1 MNEGTATP
9 PNYNGSSGTEW
20 PPHTYET
27 VPYAGA
33 SRGPKTDRL
42 FIEVTVSLPPRIATL
57 DYVAPRDLIPQLDD
71 ATHAIIALDAG
82 SRGLASLGQFL
93 IRTESVASSKIEHIE
108 ASADDYARAL
118 GGIKSNDSATSMVA
132 ATHAITAMVDRAGHS
147 GEITLESILDAHH
160 TLMISDPQ
168 DGRYA
173 GKLRTVQNWIGGSDF
188 SPRGAIHV
196 PPPPEMV
203 ADYMDDL
210 LLFMGR
216 SDIHPLAQAA
226 IAHAQFESIHPF
238 TDGNGRIGRALINA
252 VIRRRGLTTTTVT
265 PLASAMVAGRQRYF
279 DEINNYRDGEI
290 HPFVRSIAN
299 AAQVSSREARVSA
312 IELEKLPAQW
322 ATQSRSRK
330 GSAAAAIIDVLLEH
344 PVLSADDAVKLTGAS
359 ESSIYLAMDRL
370 EADGIIHEVTA
381 RKRDKIWAAT
391 DVLGELNSLSERIAL
406 AVT

>member
-1 MNEGTATP
+1 
-9 PNYNGSSGTEW
+9 
-20 PPHTYET
+20 
-27 VPYAGA
+27 
-33 SRGPKTDRL
+33 
-42 FIEVTVSLPPRIATL
+42 
-57 DYVAPRDLIPQLDD
+57 
-71 ATHAIIALDAG
+71 
-82 SRGLASLGQFL
+82 
-93 IRTESVASSKIEHIE
+93 
-108 ASADDYARAL
+108 
-118 GGIKSNDSATSMVA
+118 
-132 ATHAITAMVDRAGHS
+132 
-147 GEITLESILDAHH
+147 
-160 TLMISDPQ
+160 
-168 DGRYA
+168 
-173 GKLRTVQNWIGGSDF
+173 
-188 SPRGAIHV
+188 
-196 PPPPEMV
+196 MV

-210 LLFMGR
+210 LLFIGR

-299 AAQVSSREARVSA
+299 AAQVSSREATVSA

-322 ATQSRSRK
+322 AEQSRSRK